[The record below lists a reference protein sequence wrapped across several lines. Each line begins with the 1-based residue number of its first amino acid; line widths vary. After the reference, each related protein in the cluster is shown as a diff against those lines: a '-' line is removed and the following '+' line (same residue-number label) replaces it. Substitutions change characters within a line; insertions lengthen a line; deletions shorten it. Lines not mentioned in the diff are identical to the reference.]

1 MDELGKALAEVRARI
16 ARYGGSRHLNEQETK
31 ATLIEPVLQVLG
43 WDVHDIEEVAYEY
56 KVERRD
62 RPVDYALL
70 LDRTPALFV
79 EAKALG
85 EDLDDRRWVRQVMTY
100 ATVAGVEW
108 VVLTNGD
115 GWRLYNAHAKVPV
128 EEKLFRSVKV
138 TEEGGAAEETL
149 RLLARAAVPGP
160 AIGEAWRRYFIDR
173 RVLKAMREM
182 LDGSIDASIVKLV
195 RKRAQGLTPAEV
207 RASLARARVT
217 VEFPPGP
224 VAPSQ
229 GEPVPKRQRKAA
241 RQGAAAVTVRDLI
254 DSGLVKPPLD
264 LCCSYK
270 GKDVRARIERDGRI
284 RFGDQV
290 VDSLSTAAGMARVSV
305 AGKFPGRKYPQTN
318 GWGFWRF
325 KDGDGQLRP
334 IGHLRKRLREQG
346 SA

>member
-1 MDELGKALAEVRARI
+1 MHDLNDALAEVRSRI
-16 ARYGGSRHLNEQETK
+16 GRYRGSRSLNEQETK
-31 ATLIEPVLQVLG
+31 ATLIEPVLQALG
-43 WDVHDIEEVAYEY
+43 WDVHDVEEVAYEY

-128 EEKLFRSVKV
+128 EEKLFRSVRV
-138 TEEGGAAEETL
+138 TDDGSAAEGTL
-149 RLLARAAVPGP
+149 RLLARDAVPGP

-173 RVLKAMREM
+173 RVLRAMNEL
-182 LDGSIDASIVKLV
+182 LDRKTIDASIVKLV

-207 RASLARARVT
+207 RASLARAQVK

-224 VAPSQ
+224 VSITKETGSNTGRGP
-229 GEPVPKRQRKAA
+229 RKP
-241 RQGAAAVTVRDLI
+241 RDSGVTVKHLI
-254 DSGLVKPPLD
+254 AGDVVKPPLD
-264 LCCSYK
+264 LVSTYK
-270 GKDVRARIERDGRI
+270 GKEVRARIELDGQI
-284 RFGDQV
+284 RFGDQL
-290 VDSLSTAAGMARVSV
+290 VDSPSAAGSLAKASVS
-305 AGKFPGRKYPQTN
+305 GR
-318 GWGFWRF
+318 
-325 KDGDGQLRP
+325 
-334 IGHLRKRLREQG
+334 
-346 SA
+346 

>member
-1 MDELGKALAEVRARI
+1 MSDLTSTLAEVRSRI
-16 ARYGGSRHLNEQETK
+16 GRYKGSRSLNEQETK
-31 ATLIEPVLQVLG
+31 ATLIEPVLQALG
-43 WDVHDIEEVAYEY
+43 WDVHDVEEVAYEY
-56 KVERRD
+56 KAERRD

-70 LDRTPALFV
+70 LERTPALFV

-149 RLLARAAVPGP
+149 RLLARDAVPGP

-173 RVLKAMREM
+173 RVLKAMREL
-182 LDGSIDASIVKLV
+182 LDGSIDASIAKLV
-195 RKRAQGLTPAEV
+195 QKRAQGLTPAEV

-224 VAPSQ
+224 APAR
-229 GEPVPKRQRKAA
+229 GEPAPRRQRNAAKAHTP
-241 RQGAAAVTVRDLI
+241 GVTVRHLI
-254 DSGLVKPPLD
+254 DAGLVKPPVD
-264 LCCSYK
+264 LFCTYR
-270 GKDVRARIERDGRI
+270 GKEVRARIEPDGRI

-305 AGKFPGRKYPQTN
+305 AGRFPGRKYPQTN
-318 GWGFWRF
+318 GWDFWRF
-325 KDGDGQLRP
+325 RDGDGTLRP
-334 IGHLRKRLREQG
+334 IGELRNRNRKG
-346 SA
+346 TPP

>member
-1 MDELGKALAEVRARI
+1 
-16 ARYGGSRHLNEQETK
+16 
-31 ATLIEPVLQVLG
+31 
-43 WDVHDIEEVAYEY
+43 
-56 KVERRD
+56 
-62 RPVDYALL
+62 
-70 LDRTPALFV
+70 DRTPALFV
-79 EAKALG
+79 EATALG

-138 TEEGGAAEETL
+138 TEEGSAAEETL
-149 RLLARAAVPGP
+149 RLLARDAVPGP

-173 RVLKAMREM
+173 RVLKAMREL
-182 LDGSIDASIVKLV
+182 LDGGVDAAIVKLV

-207 RASLARARVT
+207 RSSLARARVT

-224 VAPSQ
+224 APTQ
-229 GEPVPKRQRKAA
+229 GEPAPRRRRKAA
-241 RQGAAAVTVRDLI
+241 KTDTPGVAVRDLI
-254 DSGLVKPPLD
+254 DAGLVKPPVD
-264 LCCSYK
+264 LFCTYK
-270 GKDVRARIERDGRI
+270 GKEVRAHIEPDGRI

-318 GWGFWRF
+318 GWDFWHFR
-325 KDGDGQLRP
+325 DEGG
-334 IGHLRKRLREQG
+334 RLRSIGDLRQEIRRRRTTE
-346 SA
+346 AR